1 MKELENKFA
10 EVEQRVKALVS
21 ENRDLAK
28 RVSELTEELSRA
40 RRESQELEN
49 FHGKKMHI
57 KEKIERVLQ
66 ALEAAGEKK

>member
-1 MKELENKFA
+1 VKDLENKFE
-10 EVEQRVKALVS
+10 EVEKRVKALVS

-40 RRESQELEN
+40 RRESEELEN

-57 KEKIERVLQ
+57 REKIERVLQ

>member
-1 MKELENKFA
+1 VKDLENKFG
-10 EVEQRVKALVS
+10 EVEKRVKALVS

-28 RVSELTEELSRA
+28 RVSELEQELSRA

-57 KEKIERVLQ
+57 REKIERVLQ
-66 ALEAAGEKK
+66 ALEATGEKK

>member
-1 MKELENKFA
+1 MKDLENKFG
-10 EVEQRVKALVS
+10 EVEKRVKALVS

-28 RVSELTEELSRA
+28 RVSELEQELSRA

-57 KEKIERVLQ
+57 REKIERVLQ
-66 ALEAAGEKK
+66 ALEATGEKK

>member
-1 MKELENKFA
+1 MKDLEDRFA
-10 EVEQRVKALVS
+10 EVEKRVESLVS

-40 RRESQELEN
+40 RSESQELEN
-49 FHGKKMHI
+49 FVGKKMHVR
-57 KEKIERVLQ
+57 EKIERILQ

>member
-1 MKELENKFA
+1 VKDLESKFG
-10 EVEQRVKALVS
+10 EVEKRVKALVS

-28 RVSELTEELSRA
+28 RVSELEQELSRA

-57 KEKIERVLQ
+57 REKIERVLQ
-66 ALEAAGEKK
+66 SLEASGEKK

>member
-1 MKELENKFA
+1 MKDLENKFL
-10 EVEQRVKALVS
+10 EVEKRVKALVS

-28 RVSELTEELSRA
+28 RVSELTQELSRA

-57 KEKIERVLQ
+57 REKLERVLQ

>member
-1 MKELENKFA
+1 MKDLEDQFV
-10 EVEQRVKALVS
+10 EVERRVKSLVS

-49 FHGKKMHI
+49 FLGTKMHI
-57 KEKIERVLQ
+57 REKIERILQ
-66 ALEAAGEKK
+66 SLDIAGEKK